1 MPPRKFLK
9 KSAKK
14 AVRFAKKR
22 YSTRT
27 GGVRV
32 AQLARDVMKIKRSLN
47 VEHKHIDFK
56 FGSGQAISAQT
67 PTNNAPI
74 VLALPVPARGTAY
87 NNRIGN
93 QIRVVH
99 ITTKIQF
106 QFANNTDL
114 ISRTTGSVRLL
125 FAKSGDDVPT
135 ITDLYELDSNG
146 HYTRNSFTN
155 TQNWKKY
162 SWIKP
167 LNTFKSHQ
175 DQVNRY
181 PSAQSNGL
189 TSIGEY
195 GTGQFG
201 PIDNV
206 ITQASVDVNLSKYYV
221 NKQTKTSVKMMF
233 ENGSDTVVTMMK
245 PYLLF
250 MADTLPGNP
259 SYDPVSITGTIRM
272 TYVDN

>member
-56 FGSGQAISAQT
+56 FGSGQTITARA
-67 PTNNAPI
+67 PTNNTPI
-74 VLALPVPARGTAY
+74 VLPLPVPARGTAY
-87 NNRIGN
+87 NNRVGN

-99 ITTKIQF
+99 ITTKLQF

-114 ISRTTGSVRLL
+114 IGRTTASVRLL

-135 ITDLYELDSNG
+135 ISDLYELDSNG
-146 HYTRNSFTN
+146 HYTRNSFAN

-175 DQVNRY
+175 DQVNRFPASNQY
-181 PSAQSNGL
+181 AQTEDPAS
-189 TSIGEY
+189 
-195 GTGQFG
+195 GTGD
-201 PIDNV
+201 ID
-206 ITQASVDVNLSKYYV
+206 VDSAAQESLNLSKYYI
-221 NKQTKTSVKMMF
+221 NKQTKTSIKMMF

-250 MADTLPGNP
+250 MADTPFSGGLGF
-259 SYDPVSITGTIRM
+259 DPISITGTIRM

>member
-56 FGSGQAISAQT
+56 FGSGQVISAQT
-67 PTNNAPI
+67 PTNNTPI
-74 VLALPVPARGTAY
+74 VLPLPVPARGTAY

-106 QFANNTDL
+106 QFENNNDL
-114 ISRTTGSVRLL
+114 IGRTTGSVRLL

-135 ITDLYELDSNG
+135 ISDLYELDSNG

-167 LNTFKSHQ
+167 LNTFKSHT
-175 DQVNRY
+175 DTVNRY
-181 PSAQSNGL
+181 PPSGSNAQTESGIGL
-189 TSIGEY
+189 TTSQTNIDVRNQS
-195 GTGQFG
+195 QF
-201 PIDNV
+201 
-206 ITQASVDVNLSKYYV
+206 SLNLSKYYV

-233 ENGSDTVVTMMK
+233 ENG
-245 PYLLF
+245 
-250 MADTLPGNP
+250 
-259 SYDPVSITGTIRM
+259 
-272 TYVDN
+272 

>member
-1 MPPRKFLK
+1 MPPRKFFK

-56 FGSGQAISAQT
+56 FGSGQPVSAQT
-67 PTNNAPI
+67 PNNNTPI
-74 VLALPVPARGTAY
+74 VLPLPVPARGTAF
-87 NNRIGN
+87 NNRVGN

-99 ITTKIQF
+99 ITSKIQF
-106 QFANNTDL
+106 QFSNNNDL
-114 ISRTTGSVRLL
+114 INRTSASVRLL
-125 FAKSGDDVPT
+125 FSKSGDDVPT
-135 ITDLYELDSNG
+135 IADLYELDSNG

-162 SWIKP
+162 TWIKP
-167 LNTFKSHQ
+167 LNSFKSHTDNMPRNDEQ
-175 DQVNRY
+175 LTDNNRLVPKNPNY
-181 PSAQSNGL
+181 HLA
-189 TSIGEY
+189 
-195 GTGQFG
+195 
-201 PIDNV
+201 
-206 ITQASVDVNLSKYYV
+206 KYYV

-233 ENGSDTVVTMMK
+233 ENGSDTIVSMMK
-245 PYLLF
+245 PYILI
-250 MADTLPGNP
+250 MSDTVDA
-259 SYDPVSITGTIRM
+259 SIDYDPVSITGTIRM

>member
-56 FGSGQAISAQT
+56 FGSGQATSAQA

-135 ITDLYELDSNG
+135 ISDLYELDSNG

-181 PSAQSNGL
+181 PP
-189 TSIGEY
+189 TSDNATTFGGIGN
-195 GTGQFG
+195 TSGQANEDVRD
-201 PIDNV
+201 P
-206 ITQASVDVNLSKYYV
+206 ASLSLNLSKYYV

-233 ENGSDTVVTMMK
+233 ENGSDTIVTMMK

-250 MADTLPGNP
+250 MADVPPGNP

>member
-56 FGSGQAISAQT
+56 FGSGQVISAQT
-67 PTNNAPI
+67 PTNNTPI
-74 VLALPVPARGTAY
+74 VLPLPVPARGTAY

-106 QFANNTDL
+106 QFENNNDL
-114 ISRTTGSVRLL
+114 IGRTTGSVRLL

-135 ITDLYELDSNG
+135 ISDLYELDSNG

-167 LNTFKSHQ
+167 LNTFKSHT
-175 DQVNRY
+175 DTVNRY
-181 PSAQSNGL
+181 PPSGSNAQTESGIGL
-189 TSIGEY
+189 TTSQTNIDVRNQS
-195 GTGQFG
+195 QF
-201 PIDNV
+201 
-206 ITQASVDVNLSKYYV
+206 SLNLSKYYV

-250 MADTLPGNP
+250 MADVLPGNP

>member
-56 FGSGQAISAQT
+56 FGSGQGTSAQT
-67 PTNNAPI
+67 PTNSTPI
-74 VLALPVPARGTAY
+74 VLPLPVPARGTAY

-114 ISRTTGSVRLL
+114 IGRTTGSVRLL

-135 ITDLYELDSNG
+135 ISDLYELDSNG

-167 LNTFKSHQ
+167 LNTFKSHT
-175 DQVNRY
+175 DQVSRY
-181 PSAQSNGL
+181 PLSNSSGD
-189 TSIGEY
+189 T
-195 GTGQFG
+195 
-201 PIDNV
+201 NV
-206 ITQASVDVNLSKYYV
+206 YVAPSNQTVSVDDPATLSLNLSKYYV

-250 MADTLPGNP
+250 MADVIPGNP